1 MVFTHIYQVEEK
13 MFRKIKKK
21 LNVLSKSVLL
31 HTQTNVITHWEYILK
46 TVSSKFPTVEAEIL
60 EFPNV

>member
-13 MFRKIKKK
+13 MLRKIKKK

-31 HTQTNVITHWEYILK
+31 HTQTNVITH
-46 TVSSKFPTVEAEIL
+46 
-60 EFPNV
+60 